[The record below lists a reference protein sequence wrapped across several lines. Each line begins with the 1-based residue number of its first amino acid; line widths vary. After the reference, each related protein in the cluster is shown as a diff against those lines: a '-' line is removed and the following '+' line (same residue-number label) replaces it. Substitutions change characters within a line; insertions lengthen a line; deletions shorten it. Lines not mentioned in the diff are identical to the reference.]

1 MTRSEIV
8 RRMDE
13 IAAFTELGPFLDMP
27 VRTYS
32 AGMQARLA
40 FSVSTSI
47 EPDILLLD
55 EGVGAGDAKFALR
68 AQARV
73 RDLISRSGILVFAS
87 HSSGLLKSLCNK
99 AILMERGRV
108 IAQGDIDDVLAQ
120 HQAMSTPVPET
131 AE

>member
-1 MTRSEIV
+1 MTRSEIA